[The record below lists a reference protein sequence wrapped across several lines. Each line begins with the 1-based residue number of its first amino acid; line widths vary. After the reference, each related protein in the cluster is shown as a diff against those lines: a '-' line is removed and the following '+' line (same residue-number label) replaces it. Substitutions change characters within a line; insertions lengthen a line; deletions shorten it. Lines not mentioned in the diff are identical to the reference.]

1 MRQLLTCEL
10 VCQLSA
16 AVTSLEHMTSQT
28 TIDTTGPGDKAPAAP
43 SDLSPASGLRGHPW
57 FTLITV
63 AVGVMMVALD
73 GTIVAIANPAIQKD
87 LKASFAD
94 VQWITNGYFLALA
107 VSLITAGKLGDRFG
121 HRQTFLIGVVGFAA
135 ASGAI
140 GLSSSIAAVVTFRV
154 FQGLFGAL
162 LMPAALGLLRATFP
176 AEKLNMAIGIWG
188 MVIGASTAGGP
199 ILGGVL
205 VEHVNW
211 QSVFFINV
219 PVGAI
224 ALVLGLLIL
233 LDHRAALGRGPLNE
247 HSASRSFDILGIVL
261 LSGAMF
267 CLVWALIKA
276 PTWGWGDGRTW
287 TFIAVS
293 VVGFALFSFWETK
306 VKEPL
311 IPLGLFRS
319 VPLSAGVVLMVLMA
333 IAFMGG
339 LFFVTFYLQNVHG
352 MKPIDAGLHLL
363 PLTGMM
369 IVGSPL
375 AGAMITKLGPRIPLA
390 GGMAATAIAMYG
402 MSTLQTDTGSAV
414 MSLWFALLGLGLAPV
429 MVGAT
434 EVIVGNAP
442 MELSGVAGGL
452 QQAAMQIGGS
462 LGTAVLGAVM
472 ASKVDGDLAANW
484 KDAGLPPLTPTQ
496 LDQAS
501 EAVQVGVAPV
511 AKGTP
516 EAIAAKIADV
526 AHDTFISGM
535 SLASLV
541 ACSVAVVA
549 VFVALLTKRGENAEA
564 GAGAAHI

>member
-1 MRQLLTCEL
+1 
-10 VCQLSA
+10 
-16 AVTSLEHMTSQT
+16 MTSQT
-28 TIDTTGPGDKAPAAP
+28 TIDATGPGDGAPAAP
-43 SDLSPASGLRGHPW
+43 AGSPPAAGLRGHPW
-57 FTLITV
+57 LTLLTV

-73 GTIVAIANPAIQKD
+73 GTIVAIANPAIAKD
-87 LKASFAD
+87 LHASFSD
-94 VQWITNGYFLALA
+94 VQWITNAYFLALA

-140 GLSSSIAAVVTFRV
+140 GLSDSIGLVVTFRV

-211 QSVFFINV
+211 QSVFFVNV
-219 PVGAI
+219 PVGAL
-224 ALVLGLLIL
+224 ALLMGSLIL
-233 LDHRAALGRGPLNE
+233 RDHRAENAP
-247 HSASRSFDILGIVL
+247 RSFDILGIVL

-276 PTWGWGDGRTW
+276 PAWGWGDGRTW
-287 TFIAVS
+287 LFIIVS
-293 VVGFALFSFWETK
+293 VVGFGLFSFWETR
-306 VKEPL
+306 VREPL
-311 IPLGLFRS
+311 IPLALFRS

-352 MKPIDAGLHLL
+352 MSPIDAGLHLL

-390 GGMAATAIAMYG
+390 GGMAVTAIAMYG
-402 MSTLQTDTGSAV
+402 MSTLEENSGSGL
-414 MSLWFALLGLGLAPV
+414 MSVWFALLGLGLAPV

-472 ASKVDGDLAANW
+472 ASKVDSTLADNW
-484 KDAGLPPLTPTQ
+484 AGAGLPKLPPQQ
-496 LDQAS
+496 LHQAA
-501 EAVQVGVAPV
+501 EAVQQGVAPV
-511 AKGTP
+511 AEGTP
-516 EAIAAKIADV
+516 APVAAKITEV
-526 AHDTFISGM
+526 AHHTFISGM

-541 ACSVAVVA
+541 AAGVAAVAVL
-549 VFVALLTKRGENAEA
+549 VALLTKRGVNAEA
-564 GAGAAHI
+564 GAGVGHI

>member
-1 MRQLLTCEL
+1 
-10 VCQLSA
+10 
-16 AVTSLEHMTSQT
+16 MTSQT
-28 TIDTTGPGDKAPAAP
+28 IDSTGPGDKAPEAP
-43 SDLSPASGLRGHPW
+43 SEPTPAGGLRGHPW

-87 LKASFAD
+87 LGATFAQ

-176 AEKLNMAIGIWG
+176 ADKLNMAIGIWG

-219 PVGAI
+219 PVGLL
-224 ALVLGLLIL
+224 ALTLGLLIL
-233 LDHRAALGRGPLNE
+233 RDHRAENAP
-247 HSASRSFDILGIVL
+247 RSFDILGIAL

-276 PTWGWGDGRTW
+276 PAWGWGDAKTW
-287 TFIAVS
+287 GFIVASAVL
-293 VVGFALFSFWETK
+293 FAVFSFWETR

-352 MKPIDAGLHLL
+352 MSPIDAGLHLL

-390 GGMAATAIAMYG
+390 GGMAATTIAMYG

-472 ASKVDGDLAANW
+472 ASKVDSDLPGNW
-484 KDAGLPPLTPTQ
+484 TGAGLPELTPAQ

-516 EAIAAKIADV
+516 QPLVEKITAV

-541 ACSVAVVA
+541 AAGVAAVA
-549 VFVALLTKRGENAEA
+549 ILVALLTKRGENAEA
-564 GAGAAHI
+564 GAGVGHI

>member
-1 MRQLLTCEL
+1 
-10 VCQLSA
+10 
-16 AVTSLEHMTSQT
+16 MTSQT
-28 TIDTTGPGDKAPAAP
+28 TVDTTGPGDKASSAP
-43 SDLSPASGLRGHPW
+43 SAPPQAAGLRGHPW

-87 LKASFAD
+87 LGATFAQ

-135 ASGAI
+135 SSGAI
-140 GLSSSIAAVVTFRV
+140 GLSDSIALVVTFRV

-176 AEKLNMAIGIWG
+176 ADKLNMAIGIWG

-205 VEHVNW
+205 VERVSW

-219 PVGAI
+219 PVGVL
-224 ALVLGLLIL
+224 ALVLGVWIL
-233 LDHRAALGRGPLNE
+233 LDHRAENAP
-247 HSASRSFDILGIVL
+247 RSFDLLGIAL
-261 LSGAMF
+261 LSAAMF

-276 PTWGWGDGRTW
+276 PDWGWGAGRTW
-287 TFIAVS
+287 LFVVAS
-293 VVGFALFSFWETK
+293 VVGFALFAFWETR

-352 MKPIDAGLHLL
+352 MGPIDAGLHLL

-375 AGAMITKLGPRIPLA
+375 AGAMITKLGPRVPLA

-402 MSTLQTDTGSAV
+402 MSTLDTDTGSGV

-472 ASKVDGDLAANW
+472 ASKVDSDLPGNW
-484 KDAGLPPLTPTQ
+484 KDAGLPALTPDQ
-496 LDQAS
+496 LDKAS
-501 EAVQVGVAPV
+501 EAVQVGVPPV
-511 AKGTP
+511 APGTP
-516 EAIAAKIADV
+516 AEVAAKIAGV

-541 ACSVAVVA
+541 AAGVAVVA
-549 VFVALLTKRGENAEA
+549 VLVAFLTKRGENAEA

>member
-1 MRQLLTCEL
+1 
-10 VCQLSA
+10 
-16 AVTSLEHMTSQT
+16 MTSQT
-28 TIDTTGPGDKAPAAP
+28 TIDTTGSGGGAPAVP
-43 SDLSPASGLRGHPW
+43 SDATSAKGMRGHPW
-57 FTLITV
+57 LTLITV

-73 GTIVAIANPAIQKD
+73 GTIVAIANPAIGED
-87 LKASFAD
+87 LKASWSD
-94 VQWITNGYFLALA
+94 LQWITNAYFLALA

-121 HRQTFLIGVVGFAA
+121 HRQTFLIGVAGFAA
-135 ASGAI
+135 SSAAI
-140 GLSSSIAAVVTFRV
+140 GLSQGITMVIVFRV

-219 PVGAI
+219 PVGVLAV
-224 ALVLGLLIL
+224 ALGVWIL
-233 LDHRAALGRGPLNE
+233 LDHRAENAP
-247 HSASRSFDILGIVL
+247 RSFDLLGIAL
-261 LSGAMF
+261 LSAAVF
-267 CLVWALIKA
+267 CLVWAIIKA
-276 PTWGWGDGRTW
+276 PEWGWGDTGVW
-287 TFIAVS
+287 AFIIAS
-293 VVGFALFSFWETK
+293 LASFGFFAYWETK

-333 IAFMGG
+333 ISFMGG
-339 LFFVTFYLQNVHG
+339 LFFVTFYLQGVRG
-352 MKPIDAGLHLL
+352 LGPVDAGLRLL

-375 AGAMITKLGPRIPLA
+375 AGAMITKVGPRIPLA
-390 GGMAATAIAMYG
+390 GGMALTALAMYG
-402 MSTLQTDTGSAV
+402 MSTLDTTTGSGV

-442 MELSGVAGGL
+442 LELSGVAGGL
-452 QQAAMQIGGS
+452 QQSAMQVGGS

-472 ASKVDGDLAANW
+472 ASKVDNDLPGNW
-484 KDAGLPPLTPTQ
+484 TDAGLPPLAPEQMEGAAT
-496 LDQAS
+496 
-501 EAVQVGVAPV
+501 AVQKGGAPV
-511 AKGTP
+511 PPGTP
-516 EAIAAKIADV
+516 EAIATKITDV

-535 SLASLV
+535 SAASLV
-541 ACSVAVVA
+541 AAGVAVVA
-549 VFVALLTKRGENAEA
+549 VLVAFLTKRGENAGA

>member
-1 MRQLLTCEL
+1 
-10 VCQLSA
+10 
-16 AVTSLEHMTSQT
+16 MTSQT
-28 TIDTTGPGDKAPAAP
+28 TVEKADKAPEPVSAP
-43 SDLSPASGLRGHPW
+43 APAKGLRGHPW
-57 FTLITV
+57 LTLFSV
-63 AVGVMMVALD
+63 AIGVMMVALD

-87 LKASFAD
+87 LGASFAD

-107 VSLITAGKLGDRFG
+107 VTLITAGKLGDRFG

-140 GLSSSIAAVVTFRV
+140 GLSDSIALVVTFRV

-199 ILGGVL
+199 ILGGLL
-205 VEHVNW
+205 VQHVSW

-219 PVGAI
+219 PVGVI
-224 ALVLGLLIL
+224 ALVFGLVIL
-233 LDHRAALGRGPLNE
+233 KDHRAENAP
-247 HSASRSFDILGIVL
+247 RSFDVLGIAL

-276 PTWGWGDGRTW
+276 PAWGWGDGLTW
-287 TFIAVS
+287 TFLAAS
-293 VVGFALFSFWETK
+293 VLCFALFAVWETR

-311 IPLGLFRS
+311 IPLALFRS

-352 MKPIDAGLHLL
+352 MSPVDSGLHLL

-375 AGAMITKLGPRIPLA
+375 AGAMITKAGPRIPLA
-390 GGMAATAIAMYG
+390 GGMLLTAVAMYG
-402 MSTLQTDTGSAV
+402 MSTLESGTGSGV

-472 ASKVDGDLAANW
+472 ASKVDNDLAGNW
-484 KDAGLPPLTPTQ
+484 AAAQLPKLTPAQ

-501 EAVQVGVAPV
+501 EAVQVGVGPV
-511 AKGTP
+511 PKGTP
-516 EAIAAKIADV
+516 AALAEKITGV

-535 SLASLV
+535 SLACLV
-541 ACSVAVVA
+541 AAGVAVVA
-549 VFVALLTKRGENAEA
+549 VLVALLTKRGANAEA

>member
-1 MRQLLTCEL
+1 
-10 VCQLSA
+10 
-16 AVTSLEHMTSQT
+16 MTSQT
-28 TIDTTGPGDKAPAAP
+28 TIETAGPGDGAPAAP
-43 SDLSPASGLRGHPW
+43 SGGSPASGLRGHPW

-73 GTIVAIANPAIQKD
+73 GTIVAIANPAIKD
-87 LKASFAD
+87 DLNASFAD

-107 VSLITAGKLGDRFG
+107 VALITAGKLGDRFG

-140 GLSSSIAAVVTFRV
+140 GLSDSIPLVVTFRV
-154 FQGLFGAL
+154 LQGVFGAL

-176 AEKLNMAIGIWG
+176 AEKLNTAIGIWG

-219 PVGAI
+219 PVGLLAV
-224 ALVLGLLIL
+224 LLGLVIL
-233 LDHRAALGRGPLNE
+233 LDHRAENAP
-247 HSASRSFDILGIVL
+247 RSFDVLGIAL
-261 LSGAMF
+261 LSVAMF

-276 PTWGWGDGRTW
+276 PAWGWGDGRTW
-287 TFIAVS
+287 AFIAAS
-293 VVGFALFSFWETK
+293 VLCFALFALWETK

-352 MKPIDAGLHLL
+352 MSPIDAGLHLL

-375 AGAMITKLGPRIPLA
+375 AAFLIGKLGPRVPLA
-390 GGMAATAIAMYG
+390 GGMAATALAMYG
-402 MSTLQTDTGSAV
+402 MSTLQTDTGSGV

-472 ASKVDGDLAANW
+472 VSKVDSDLAGNW
-484 KDAGLPPLTPTQ
+484 KDAGLPPLTPAQ
-496 LDQAS
+496 LAQAS

-511 AKGTP
+511 SEGMP
-516 EAIAAKIADV
+516 EAMVAKVTDV

-535 SLASLV
+535 GLASLV
-541 ACSVAVVA
+541 AAGVAVVA
-549 VFVALLTKRGENAEA
+549 VFVALLTKRGVNADA
-564 GAGAAHI
+564 GMGPGHI

>member
-1 MRQLLTCEL
+1 
-10 VCQLSA
+10 
-16 AVTSLEHMTSQT
+16 MTSQT
-28 TIDTTGPGDKAPAAP
+28 TLDKTGPGDGASPSP
-43 SDLSPASGLRGHPW
+43 SDQAPASGLRGHPW
-57 FTLITV
+57 LTLLTV

-73 GTIVAIANPAIQKD
+73 GTIVAIANPAIQAD

-107 VSLITAGKLGDRFG
+107 VALITAGKLGDRFG

-140 GLSSSIAAVVTFRV
+140 GLSNSIAAVVTFRV
-154 FQGLFGAL
+154 LQGLFGAL

-219 PVGAI
+219 PVGVL
-224 ALVLGLLIL
+224 ALVLGVLIL
-233 LDHRAALGRGPLNE
+233 LDHRAENAP
-247 HSASRSFDILGIVL
+247 RSFDLLGIAL
-261 LSGAMF
+261 LSAAMF

-276 PTWGWGDGRTW
+276 PTWGWGDGLTW
-287 TFIAVS
+287 TFIVAS
-293 VVGFALFSFWETK
+293 AVGFGLFALWETK
-306 VKEPL
+306 VEEPL

-319 VPLSAGVVLMVLMA
+319 VALSAGVVLMVLMA

-352 MKPIDAGLHLL
+352 MSPIDAGLHLL

-402 MSTLQTDTGSAV
+402 MSTLETDTGSAL

-472 ASKVDGDLAANW
+472 ASKVDGDLAGNW
-484 KDAGLPPLTPTQ
+484 KDAGLPALTPAQ

-516 EAIAAKIADV
+516 PEIVAKITDV

-541 ACSVAVVA
+541 AAGVAA
-549 VFVALLTKRGENAEA
+549 FAILVALFTKRGENAEA
-564 GAGAAHI
+564 GAGVGHI

>member
-1 MRQLLTCEL
+1 
-10 VCQLSA
+10 
-16 AVTSLEHMTSQT
+16 MTSQT
-28 TIDTTGPGDKAPAAP
+28 TISATGPGDKAAAAP
-43 SDLSPASGLRGHPW
+43 SDPTPSTGLRGHPW

-87 LKASFAD
+87 LGASFAD

-121 HRQTFLIGVVGFAA
+121 HRQTFLIGVTGFAA

-140 GLSSSIAAVVTFRV
+140 GLSHSIAFVVTFRV
-154 FQGLFGAL
+154 LQGLFGAL

-176 AEKLNMAIGIWG
+176 AEKLNMAIGLWG

-219 PVGAI
+219 PVGAL
-224 ALVLGLLIL
+224 ALILGLLIL
-233 LDHRAALGRGPLNE
+233 RDHRAENAP
-247 HSASRSFDILGIVL
+247 RSFDLLGIAL

-276 PTWGWGDGRTW
+276 PTWGWGSGTTW
-287 TFIAVS
+287 TFLAVS
-293 VVGFALFSFWETK
+293 VLGFALFAFWEQR

-352 MKPIDAGLHLL
+352 MSPIDAGLHLL

-375 AGAMITKLGPRIPLA
+375 AGAAITRLGPRVPLA

-402 MSTLQTDTGSAV
+402 MSTLESDTSSPV
-414 MSLWFALLGLGLAPV
+414 MSIWFALLGFGLAPV

-472 ASKVDGDLAANW
+472 ASRVDSDLPGNW
-484 KDAGLPPLTPTQ
+484 TGAGLPKLTRPQ
-496 LDQAS
+496 LDAAS

-516 EAIAAKIADV
+516 EAIAAKITTV

-535 SLASLV
+535 SLACLV
-541 ACSVAVVA
+541 AAGVAVVA

>member
-1 MRQLLTCEL
+1 
-10 VCQLSA
+10 
-16 AVTSLEHMTSQT
+16 MTSQT
-28 TIDTTGPGDKAPAAP
+28 TIDKTGPGDKAPSA
-43 SDLSPASGLRGHPW
+43 SSGGSPASGLRGHPW

-73 GTIVAIANPAIQKD
+73 GTIVAIANPAIQSD

-140 GLSSSIAAVVTFRV
+140 GMSDSIALVVSFRV
-154 FQGLFGAL
+154 LQGLFGAL

-219 PVGAI
+219 PVGILAV
-224 ALVLGLLIL
+224 ALGVFIL
-233 LDHRAALGRGPLNE
+233 LDHRAENAP
-247 HSASRSFDILGIVL
+247 RSFDILGIAL
-261 LSGAMF
+261 LSAAMF

-276 PTWGWGDGRTW
+276 PEWGWGSGTTW
-287 TFIAVS
+287 TFLLAS
-293 VVGFALFSFWETK
+293 VVGFALFAFWETK

-311 IPLGLFRS
+311 IPLALFRS

-352 MKPIDAGLHLL
+352 MGPIDAGLHLL

-375 AGAMITKLGPRIPLA
+375 AGAMITKLGPRVPLA
-390 GGMAATAIAMYG
+390 GGMAAVAIAMFG
-402 MSTLQTDTGSAV
+402 MSTLDAGTGSGL

-472 ASKVDGDLAANW
+472 ASKVDSDLAGNW
-484 KDAGLPPLTPTQ
+484 KDAGLPPLSPAQ

-501 EAVQVGVAPV
+501 EAVQVGVPPV
-511 AKGTP
+511 AQGTP
-516 EAIAAKIADV
+516 EAVVAKITDV
-526 AHDTFISGM
+526 AHDTFVSGM

-541 ACSVAVVA
+541 AAGVAVLAVLVA
-549 VFVALLTKRGENAEA
+549 MLTKRGENAEA
-564 GAGAAHI
+564 GAGVGHI

>member
-1 MRQLLTCEL
+1 M
-10 VCQLSA
+10 
-16 AVTSLEHMTSQT
+16 
-28 TIDTTGPGDKAPAAP
+28 
-43 SDLSPASGLRGHPW
+43 RGHPW
-57 FTLITV
+57 LTLITV

-73 GTIVAIANPAIQKD
+73 GTIVAIANPAIGDD
-87 LKASFAD
+87 LKASWSD
-94 VQWITNGYFLALA
+94 LQWITNAYFLALA

-121 HRQTFLIGVVGFAA
+121 HRQTFLIGVAGFAA
-135 ASGAI
+135 SSAAI
-140 GLSSSIAAVVTFRV
+140 GLSQGITMVIVFRV

-219 PVGAI
+219 PVGVLAV
-224 ALVLGLLIL
+224 ALGVWIL
-233 LDHRAALGRGPLNE
+233 LDHRAENAP
-247 HSASRSFDILGIVL
+247 RSFDLLGIAL
-261 LSGAMF
+261 LSAAVF
-267 CLVWALIKA
+267 CLVWAIIKA
-276 PTWGWGDGRTW
+276 PEWGWGDTGVW
-287 TFIAVS
+287 AFIIAS
-293 VVGFALFSFWETK
+293 LASFGFFAYWETK

-333 IAFMGG
+333 ISFMGG
-339 LFFVTFYLQNVHG
+339 LFFVTFYLQGVRG
-352 MKPIDAGLHLL
+352 LGPVDAGLHLL

-375 AGAMITKLGPRIPLA
+375 AGAMITKVGPRVPLA
-390 GGMAATAIAMYG
+390 GGMALTALAMYG
-402 MSTLQTDTGSAV
+402 MSTLDTNTGSGV

-442 MELSGVAGGL
+442 LELSGVAGGL
-452 QQAAMQIGGS
+452 QQSAMQVGGS

-472 ASKVDGDLAANW
+472 ASKVDSDLPGNW
-484 KDAGLPPLTPTQ
+484 TDAGLPPLAPEQ
-496 LDQAS
+496 LEGAAT
-501 EAVQVGVAPV
+501 AVQKGGAPV
-511 AKGTP
+511 PPGTP
-516 EAIAAKIADV
+516 EAIATKITDV

-535 SLASLV
+535 SAASLV
-541 ACSVAVVA
+541 AAGVAAVAVLVA
-549 VFVALLTKRGENAEA
+549 FLTKRGENTGA

>member
-1 MRQLLTCEL
+1 
-10 VCQLSA
+10 
-16 AVTSLEHMTSQT
+16 MTSQT
-28 TIDTTGPGDKAPAAP
+28 TIKTTGPGDRAPVAP
-43 SDLSPASGLRGHPW
+43 SDETPAKGLRGHPW

-73 GTIVAIANPAIQKD
+73 GTIVAIANPAIGDD
-87 LKASFAD
+87 LKASLSEL
-94 VQWITNGYFLALA
+94 QWITNAYFLALA

-140 GLSSSIAAVVTFRV
+140 GLSGSIAAVVVFRV
-154 FQGLFGAL
+154 LQGLFGAL

-219 PVGAI
+219 PVGI
-224 ALVLGLLIL
+224 LALVLGLLIL
-233 LDHRAALGRGPLNE
+233 LDHRAENAP
-247 HSASRSFDILGIVL
+247 RSFDILGIAL
-261 LSGAMF
+261 LSAAMF

-276 PTWGWGDGRTW
+276 PEWGWGDGKTW
-287 TFIAVS
+287 LFIAGS
-293 VVGFALFSFWETK
+293 VVGFALFAFWETK
-306 VKEPL
+306 VREPL
-311 IPLGLFRS
+311 IPLALFRS
-319 VPLSAGVVLMVLMA
+319 IPLSAGVVLMVLMA

-339 LFFVTFYLQNVHG
+339 LFFVTFYLQNVHD
-352 MKPIDAGLHLL
+352 MSPIEAGLHLL

-375 AGAMITKLGPRIPLA
+375 AGAMITKLGPRVPLA
-390 GGMAATAIAMYG
+390 GGMALTAIAMYG
-402 MSTLQTDTGSAV
+402 MSTLDTDTGSAV

-472 ASKVDGDLAANW
+472 ASKVDSDLAGNW
-484 KDAGLPPLTPTQ
+484 TSAGLPPLTAAQ
-496 LDQAS
+496 EAQAS
-501 EAVQVGVAPV
+501 EAVQVGVAPL
-511 AKGTP
+511 APGTP
-516 EAIAAKIADV
+516 EAVAAKITDV
-526 AHDTFISGM
+526 ARDTFISGM

-541 ACSVAVVA
+541 AAGVAVVA
-549 VFVALLTKRGENAEA
+549 VFVAFLTKRGENAEA

>member
-1 MRQLLTCEL
+1 
-10 VCQLSA
+10 
-16 AVTSLEHMTSQT
+16 MTSQT
-28 TIDTTGPGDKAPAAP
+28 TVDKTGPGDGTPVVP
-43 SDLSPASGLRGHPW
+43 SDPSTGRGRGLRGHPW
-57 FTLITV
+57 FTLLTV

-73 GTIVAIANPAIQKD
+73 GTIVAIANPVIADD
-87 LKASFAD
+87 LKASFAE
-94 VQWITNGYFLALA
+94 VQWITNAYFLALA
-107 VSLITAGKLGDRFG
+107 VTLITAGKLGDRFG

-140 GLSSSIAAVVTFRV
+140 GLSDSVAFVVTFRV

-199 ILGGVL
+199 ILGGFL
-205 VEHVNW
+205 VENVSW
-211 QSVFFINV
+211 QSVFWINV
-219 PVGAI
+219 PVGAL
-224 ALVLGLLIL
+224 ALALGAWIL
-233 LDHRAALGRGPLNE
+233 LDHRAENAP
-247 HSASRSFDILGIVL
+247 RSFDILGMAL

-276 PTWGWGDGRTW
+276 PEWGWGSGLTW
-287 TFIAVS
+287 TFVAVS
-293 VVGFALFSFWETK
+293 VVGFGLFAFWETK
-306 VKEPL
+306 VREPL

-352 MKPIDAGLHLL
+352 MSPIDAGLHLL

-375 AGAMITKLGPRIPLA
+375 AGALITKAGPRIPLA
-390 GGMAATAIAMYG
+390 GGMALTAIAMYG
-402 MSTLQTDTGSAV
+402 MSTLETDTGSAV

-442 MELSGVAGGL
+442 LELSGVAGGL

-472 ASKVDGDLAANW
+472 ASKVDGDLPGNW
-484 KDAGLPPLTPTQ
+484 ADAGLPPLTEAQ
-496 LDQAS
+496 LGKAS
-501 EAVQVGVAPV
+501 EAVQVGVPPV
-511 AKGTP
+511 AEGTP
-516 EAIAAKIADV
+516 PEIAAKIATV
-526 AHDTFISGM
+526 AHATFMSGM
-535 SLASLV
+535 GLASLV
-541 ACSVAVVA
+541 AAGVAAVAVLVA
-549 VFVALLTKRGENAEA
+549 FLTKRGENAEA

>member
-1 MRQLLTCEL
+1 
-10 VCQLSA
+10 
-16 AVTSLEHMTSQT
+16 MTSQT
-28 TIDTTGPGDKAPAAP
+28 TVDTTGPGDKAAAAP
-43 SDLSPASGLRGHPW
+43 SEPTPATGLRGHPW
-57 FTLITV
+57 LTLITV

-73 GTIVAIANPAIQKD
+73 GTIVAIANPAIAKD
-87 LKASFAD
+87 LHASFSD
-94 VQWITNGYFLALA
+94 VQWITNAYFLALA

-121 HRQTFLIGVVGFAA
+121 HRQTFLIGVTGFAA

-140 GLSSSIAAVVTFRV
+140 GLSHSIAAVVTFRV

-219 PVGAI
+219 PVGLV

-233 LDHRAALGRGPLNE
+233 LDHRAQNAP
-247 HSASRSFDILGIVL
+247 RSFDLPGIAL

-276 PTWGWGDGRTW
+276 PSWGWGDGETW
-287 TFIAVS
+287 LFIGASALLFVLFAV
-293 VVGFALFSFWETK
+293 WETK
-306 VKEPL
+306 VAEPL
-311 IPLGLFRS
+311 IPLGMFRS

-352 MKPIDAGLHLL
+352 MSPIDAGLHLL

-375 AGAMITKLGPRIPLA
+375 AGAAITKLGPRIPLA

-402 MSTLQTDTGSAV
+402 MSTLKADTGSGA
-414 MSLWFALLGLGLAPV
+414 MSVWFALLGLGLAPV

-472 ASKVDGDLAANW
+472 ASKVDSDLQANW
-484 KDAGLPPLTPTQ
+484 TGAGLPKLTPQQ

-516 EAIAAKIADV
+516 EPFVAKITAV

-541 ACSVAVVA
+541 AAGVAAVAVL
-549 VFVALLTKRGENAEA
+549 VALLTKRGENAEA
-564 GAGAAHI
+564 GAGVGHI

>member
-1 MRQLLTCEL
+1 
-10 VCQLSA
+10 
-16 AVTSLEHMTSQT
+16 MTSQT
-28 TIDTTGPGDKAPAAP
+28 TLDKAGQGDGP
-43 SDLSPASGLRGHPW
+43 SAGPSEATPGKGLRGHPW
-57 FTLITV
+57 FTLFTV

-73 GTIVAIANPAIQKD
+73 GTIVAIANPAIASD
-87 LKASFAD
+87 LGATLAD
-94 VQWITNGYFLALA
+94 VQWITNAYFLALA

-140 GLSSSIAAVVTFRV
+140 GLSDSITLVIVFRV
-154 FQGLFGAL
+154 LQGLFGAL

-205 VEHVNW
+205 VEHVSW

-219 PVGAI
+219 PVGVLAV
-224 ALVLGLLIL
+224 ALGVWIL
-233 LDHRAALGRGPLNE
+233 LDHRAENAP
-247 HSASRSFDILGIVL
+247 RSFDIPGIAL

-276 PTWGWGDGRTW
+276 PEWGWGDGRTW
-287 TFIAVS
+287 AFIAAS
-293 VVGFALFSFWETK
+293 VVGFAVFAFWETK
-306 VKEPL
+306 VREPL
-311 IPLGLFRS
+311 IPLALFRS

-352 MKPIDAGLHLL
+352 LSPVDAGLHLL

-375 AGAMITKLGPRIPLA
+375 AGVMISKVGPRIPLA
-390 GGMAATAIAMYG
+390 GGMACTALAMYG
-402 MSTLQTDTGSAV
+402 ISTLEKSTGSLT
-414 MSLWFALLGLGLAPV
+414 MSIWFALLGLGLAPV

-442 MELSGVAGGL
+442 LELSGVAGGL
-452 QQAAMQIGGS
+452 QQSAMQVGGS

-472 ASKVDGDLAANW
+472 ASKVDGDLPGNW
-484 KDAGLPPLTPTQ
+484 EKAGLPPLTPEQ
-496 LDQAS
+496 AGQAS
-501 EAVQVGVAPV
+501 EAVQVGVPPV
-511 AKGTP
+511 PKGTP
-516 EAIAAKIADV
+516 EAIAAKITDV

-541 ACSVAVVA
+541 AAGVAAVAVL
-549 VFVALLTKRGENAEA
+549 VALLTKRGENAEA
-564 GAGAAHI
+564 GAGVGHI

>member
-1 MRQLLTCEL
+1 
-10 VCQLSA
+10 
-16 AVTSLEHMTSQT
+16 MTSQT
-28 TIDTTGPGDKAPAAP
+28 TIKTTGPGDRAPVAP
-43 SDLSPASGLRGHPW
+43 SDETPAKGLRGHPW

-87 LKASFAD
+87 LSASFAE

-140 GLSSSIAAVVTFRV
+140 GLSSSIAAVVVFRV
-154 FQGLFGAL
+154 LQGLFGAL

-219 PVGAI
+219 PVGILAV
-224 ALVLGLLIL
+224 VLGVLIL
-233 LDHRAALGRGPLNE
+233 LDHRAENAP
-247 HSASRSFDILGIVL
+247 RSFDILGIVL

-276 PTWGWGDGRTW
+276 PEWGWGDGKTLL
-287 TFIAVS
+287 FIAGS
-293 VVGFALFSFWETK
+293 VVGFALFALWETK
-306 VKEPL
+306 VREPL
-311 IPLGLFRS
+311 IPLALFRS
-319 VPLSAGVVLMVLMA
+319 IPLSAGVVLMVLMA

-339 LFFVTFYLQNVHG
+339 LFFVTFYLQNVHE
-352 MKPIDAGLHLL
+352 MSPIDAGLHLL

-375 AGAMITKLGPRIPLA
+375 AGAMITKLGPRVPLA
-390 GGMAATAIAMYG
+390 GGMALTAIAMYG
-402 MSTLQTDTGSAV
+402 MSTLETDTGSAV

-472 ASKVDGDLAANW
+472 ASKVDSDLAGNW
-484 KDAGLPPLTPTQ
+484 TSAGLPPLTAAQ
-496 LDQAS
+496 EAQAS
-501 EAVQVGVAPV
+501 EAVQVGVAPL
-511 AKGTP
+511 APGTP
-516 EAIAAKIADV
+516 DAIAAKITDV
-526 AHDTFISGM
+526 ARDTFISGM

-541 ACSVAVVA
+541 AAGVAVVA
-549 VFVALLTKRGENAEA
+549 VFVAFLTKRGENAEA

>member
-1 MRQLLTCEL
+1 
-10 VCQLSA
+10 
-16 AVTSLEHMTSQT
+16 MTSQT
-28 TIDTTGPGDKAPAAP
+28 TVEKAPKDPQDSIPAP
-43 SDLSPASGLRGHPW
+43 AKGLRGHPW
-57 FTLITV
+57 LTLFAV
-63 AVGVMMVALD
+63 AIGVMMVALD

-87 LKASFAD
+87 LGATFAD

-107 VSLITAGKLGDRFG
+107 VTLITAGKLGDRFG

-140 GLSSSIAAVVTFRV
+140 GLSGSIALVVTFRV
-154 FQGLFGAL
+154 LQGLFGAL

-199 ILGGVL
+199 ILGGLL
-205 VEHVNW
+205 VQHVSW
-211 QSVFFINV
+211 QSVFFINI
-219 PVGAI
+219 PVGVI
-224 ALVLGLLIL
+224 ALALGIVIL
-233 LDHRAALGRGPLNE
+233 KDHRAKNAP
-247 HSASRSFDILGIVL
+247 RSFDILGILL
-261 LSGAMF
+261 LSTAMF

-276 PTWGWGDGRTW
+276 PAWGWGDGKTW
-287 TFIAVS
+287 GFVAAS
-293 VVGFALFSFWETK
+293 VICFALFAFWETR
-306 VKEPL
+306 VAEPL
-311 IPLGLFRS
+311 IPLKLFRS

-352 MKPIDAGLHLL
+352 MSPVDSGLHLL

-375 AGAMITKLGPRIPLA
+375 AGALITKSGPRIPLA
-390 GGMAATAIAMYG
+390 GGMVLTAVAMFG
-402 MSTLQTDTGSAV
+402 MSTLSTDTGSLP
-414 MSLWFALLGLGLAPV
+414 MSVWFAMLGLGLAPV

-472 ASKVDGDLAANW
+472 ASKVDGDLPGNW
-484 KDAGLPPLTPTQ
+484 ADAQLPPLTPAQ

-501 EAVQVGVAPV
+501 EAVQVGVPPV
-511 AKGTP
+511 APGTP
-516 EAIAAKIADV
+516 PEIAGKIVSV

-535 SLASLV
+535 GLACLV
-541 ACSVAVVA
+541 AAGVAAVA
-549 VFVALLTKRGENAEA
+549 VFVALLAKGGSNAEA

>member
-1 MRQLLTCEL
+1 
-10 VCQLSA
+10 
-16 AVTSLEHMTSQT
+16 MTSQT
-28 TIDTTGPGDKAPAAP
+28 TIDKTGPGDGSPLTPSGPAG
-43 SDLSPASGLRGHPW
+43 ASGLRGHPW
-57 FTLITV
+57 FTLLTV

-73 GTIVAIANPAIQKD
+73 GTIVAIANPAIGAD
-87 LKASFAD
+87 LEANRED
-94 VQWITNGYFLALA
+94 LQWITNGYFLALA
-107 VSLITAGKLGDRFG
+107 VTLITAGKLGDRFG

-140 GLSSSIAAVVTFRV
+140 GLSSSIGAVIAFRV
-154 FQGLFGAL
+154 LQGLFGAL
-162 LMPAALGLLRATFP
+162 LMPAALGLLRAAFP

-199 ILGGVL
+199 VLGGVL
-205 VEHVNW
+205 VENVSW

-219 PVGAI
+219 PVGVL
-224 ALVLGLLIL
+224 ALVLGVLIL
-233 LDHRAALGRGPLNE
+233 LDHRAENAP
-247 HSASRSFDILGIVL
+247 RSFDLLGIAL
-261 LSGAMF
+261 LSAAMF
-267 CLVWALIKA
+267 CLVWAVIKA
-276 PTWGWGDGRTW
+276 PEWGWGDGQTW
-287 TFIAVS
+287 SFIGAS
-293 VVGFALFSFWETK
+293 LLGFALFAFWELR
-306 VKEPL
+306 VREPL
-311 IPLGLFRS
+311 VPLTLFRS
-319 VPLSAGVVLMVLMA
+319 VALSAGVVLMVLMA

-352 MKPIDAGLHLL
+352 LGPIDAGLHLL

-375 AGAMITKLGPRIPLA
+375 AGALITKLGPRVPLA
-390 GGMAATAIAMYG
+390 GGMALTAIAMYG
-402 MSTLQTDTGSAV
+402 MSTLEADTGSGV
-414 MSLWFALLGLGLAPV
+414 MSVWFALLGLGLAPV

-472 ASKVDGDLAANW
+472 ASKVDSDLPGNW
-484 KDAGLPPLTPTQ
+484 ADAGLPPLTPAQ
-496 LDQAS
+496 LDGAS
-501 EAVQVGVAPV
+501 QAVQLGVAPV
-511 AKGTP
+511 TPGTP
-516 EAIAAKIADV
+516 EQLVAKITDV

-541 ACSVAVVA
+541 AAGVAAVAVL
-549 VFVALLTKRGENAEA
+549 VALLTKRGANAEA

>member
-1 MRQLLTCEL
+1 
-10 VCQLSA
+10 
-16 AVTSLEHMTSQT
+16 MTSQT
-28 TIDTTGPGDKAPAAP
+28 TVDKTGPGDKAPGVP
-43 SDLSPASGLRGHPW
+43 SDPTTNQGRGLRGHPW
-57 FTLITV
+57 FTLLTV

-73 GTIVAIANPAIQKD
+73 GTIVAIANPAIAKD
-87 LKASFAD
+87 LGATWAD
-94 VQWITNGYFLALA
+94 VQWITNAYFLALA
-107 VSLITAGKLGDRFG
+107 VTLITAGKLGDRFG

-140 GLSSSIAAVVTFRV
+140 GLSNSVAFVVTFRV

-199 ILGGVL
+199 ILGGFL
-205 VEHVNW
+205 VENVSW
-211 QSVFFINV
+211 QSVFWINV
-219 PVGAI
+219 PVGVLAV
-224 ALVLGLLIL
+224 ALGAWIL
-233 LDHRAALGRGPLNE
+233 LDHRAEN
-247 HSASRSFDILGIVL
+247 ASRSFDVLGIAL

-276 PTWGWGDGRTW
+276 PEWGWGDAQTW
-287 TFIAVS
+287 TFLVVS
-293 VVGFALFSFWETK
+293 VVGFALFAVWETK

-311 IPLGLFRS
+311 IPLALFRS

-352 MKPIDAGLHLL
+352 MSPIDAGLHLL

-375 AGAMITKLGPRIPLA
+375 AGALITKAGPRIPLA
-390 GGMAATAIAMYG
+390 GGMALTAIAMYG

-442 MELSGVAGGL
+442 LELSGVAGGL

-472 ASKVDGDLAANW
+472 TSKVDSDFAGNW
-484 KDAGLPPLTPTQ
+484 KDAGLPPLDAEQ
-496 LDQAS
+496 LAQAKQ
-501 EAVQVGVAPV
+501 AVQQGAAPV
-511 AKGTP
+511 APGTP
-516 EAIAAKIADV
+516 AEIAAKITTV

-541 ACSVAVVA
+541 AAGVAAVAVLVA
-549 VFVALLTKRGENAEA
+549 FLTKRGANAEA

>member
-1 MRQLLTCEL
+1 
-10 VCQLSA
+10 
-16 AVTSLEHMTSQT
+16 MTSQT
-28 TIDTTGPGDKAPAAP
+28 TIDTTGAGDGASRSP
-43 SDLSPASGLRGHPW
+43 SDQPPASGLRGHPW
-57 FTLITV
+57 LTLLTV

-73 GTIVAIANPAIQKD
+73 GTIVAIANPAIQAD

-107 VSLITAGKLGDRFG
+107 VALITAGKLGDRFG

-154 FQGLFGAL
+154 LQGLFGAL

-219 PVGAI
+219 PVGVL
-224 ALVLGLLIL
+224 ALVLGVLIL
-233 LDHRAALGRGPLNE
+233 LDHRAENAP
-247 HSASRSFDILGIVL
+247 RSFDILGIAL
-261 LSGAMF
+261 LSTAMF

-276 PTWGWGDGRTW
+276 PTWGWGDGLTW
-287 TFIAVS
+287 SFIVASAVLFTL
-293 VVGFALFSFWETK
+293 FAFWETK

-319 VPLSAGVVLMVLMA
+319 VALSAGVVLMVLMA

-352 MKPIDAGLHLL
+352 MSPIDAGLHLL

-390 GGMAATAIAMYG
+390 GGMASVAIAMFG
-402 MSTLQTDTGSAV
+402 MSTLETDTGSAV

-472 ASKVDGDLAANW
+472 ASKVDGDLAGNW
-484 KDAGLPPLTPTQ
+484 KDAGLPALTPAQ

-516 EAIAAKIADV
+516 PEIVAKITDV

-541 ACSVAVVA
+541 AAGVAA
-549 VFVALLTKRGENAEA
+549 FAILVALFTKRGANAEA
-564 GAGAAHI
+564 GAGVGHI

>member
-1 MRQLLTCEL
+1 
-10 VCQLSA
+10 
-16 AVTSLEHMTSQT
+16 MTSQT
-28 TIDTTGPGDKAPAAP
+28 TIDTTGSGGKTPASPSDAAP
-43 SDLSPASGLRGHPW
+43 GKGLRGHPW
-57 FTLITV
+57 LTLITV

-87 LKASFAD
+87 LGATFAE

-140 GLSSSIAAVVTFRV
+140 GLSDSIAFVVVFRV
-154 FQGLFGAL
+154 LQGLFGAL

-219 PVGAI
+219 PVGVLAV
-224 ALVLGLLIL
+224 VLGVLIL
-233 LDHRAALGRGPLNE
+233 LDHRAENAP
-247 HSASRSFDILGIVL
+247 RSFDLLGIAL
-261 LSGAMF
+261 LSTAVF

-276 PTWGWGDGRTW
+276 PPSEWGWGDVKTLSFLG
-287 TFIAVS
+287 AS
-293 VVGFALFSFWETK
+293 VLCFALFAFWETK
-306 VKEPL
+306 VREPL
-311 IPLGLFRS
+311 IPLALFRS
-319 VPLSAGVVLMVLMA
+319 VALSAGVVLMVLMA

-352 MKPIDAGLHLL
+352 MSPIDAGLHLL

-375 AGAMITKLGPRIPLA
+375 AGAMITKLGPRVPLA
-390 GGMAATAIAMYG
+390 GGMALTAIAMYG
-402 MSTLQTDTGSAV
+402 MSTLQTDTGSGI

-472 ASKVDGDLAANW
+472 ASKVNSDLAGNW
-484 KDAGLPPLTPTQ
+484 AKAGLPPLTPEQ
-496 LDQAS
+496 QHQAS
-501 EAVQVGVAPV
+501 EAVQVGVPPV
-511 AKGTP
+511 APGTP
-516 EAIAAKIADV
+516 DAIAAKITGV

-535 SLASLV
+535 SAASLV
-541 ACSVAVVA
+541 AAGVAVVA
-549 VFVALLTKRGENAEA
+549 VLVAFLTKRGENAEA

>member
-1 MRQLLTCEL
+1 
-10 VCQLSA
+10 
-16 AVTSLEHMTSQT
+16 MTSQT
-28 TIDTTGPGDKAPAAP
+28 TIDTTGSGDKTPVGPSDQAPAR
-43 SDLSPASGLRGHPW
+43 GLRGHPW
-57 FTLITV
+57 FTLFTV

-87 LKASFAD
+87 LNASFAD

-107 VSLITAGKLGDRFG
+107 VTLITAGKLGDRFG

-140 GLSSSIAAVVTFRV
+140 GLSDSIALVVVFRV

-199 ILGGVL
+199 ILGGLL
-205 VEHVNW
+205 VQHVSW

-219 PVGAI
+219 PVGVI
-224 ALVLGLLIL
+224 ALVMGLLIL
-233 LDHRAALGRGPLNE
+233 TDHRAQNAP
-247 HSASRSFDILGIVL
+247 RSFDVLGIAL

-276 PTWGWGDGRTW
+276 PAWGWGSGLTW
-287 TFIAVS
+287 TFLAAS
-293 VVGFALFSFWETK
+293 VLGFALFALWEK
-306 VKEPL
+306 RVEEPL
-311 IPLGLFRS
+311 IPLALFRS

-333 IAFMGG
+333 IAFLGG

-352 MKPIDAGLHLL
+352 MSPVDAGLHLL

-375 AGAMITKLGPRIPLA
+375 AGALITKRGPRIPLV
-390 GGMAATAIAMYG
+390 GGMALTAIAMYG
-402 MSTLQTDTGSAV
+402 MSTLDTDTGSAV
-414 MSLWFALLGLGLAPV
+414 MSLWFAGLGLGLAPV

-442 MELSGVAGGL
+442 MALSGVAGGL

-472 ASKVDGDLAANW
+472 ASKVDGDLPGNW
-484 KDAGLPPLTPTQ
+484 ADAKLPPLTPAQ

-501 EAVQVGVAPV
+501 EAVQVGAAPV

-516 EAIAAKIADV
+516 AGLAEKITAV

-535 SLASLV
+535 SLACLV
-541 ACSVAVVA
+541 AAGVALVA
-549 VFVALLTKRGENAEA
+549 VFVASLTKRGENAEA
-564 GAGAAHI
+564 AGAGAGHI

>member
-1 MRQLLTCEL
+1 
-10 VCQLSA
+10 
-16 AVTSLEHMTSQT
+16 MTSQT
-28 TIDTTGPGDKAPAAP
+28 TMNPAGSGDKAPAALP
-43 SDLSPASGLRGHPW
+43 EQPPASGLRGHPW

-87 LKASFAD
+87 LGATFAQ

-140 GLSSSIAAVVTFRV
+140 GLSDSIGLVVTFRV

-205 VEHVNW
+205 VQHVSW

-219 PVGAI
+219 PVGLL
-224 ALVLGLLIL
+224 ALVLGVLIL
-233 LDHRAALGRGPLNE
+233 LDHRAENAP
-247 HSASRSFDILGIVL
+247 RSFDLLGIAL

-276 PTWGWGDGRTW
+276 PTWGWGDGKTW

-293 VVGFALFSFWETK
+293 VLGFALFSFWETR

-311 IPLGLFRS
+311 IPLALFRS

-352 MKPIDAGLHLL
+352 MDPVDAGLHLL

-375 AGAMITKLGPRIPLA
+375 AGAAITKLGPRIPLA

-402 MSTLQTDTGSAV
+402 MSTLKADTGSAA
-414 MSLWFALLGLGLAPV
+414 MSIWFALLGFGLAPV

-434 EVIVGNAP
+434 EVIVGNAA

-472 ASKVDGDLAANW
+472 ASKVDSDLPGNW
-484 KDAGLPPLTPTQ
+484 ADAGLPKLTSAQ
-496 LDQAS
+496 LAQAS

-516 EAIAAKIADV
+516 EAIAAKISGV

-541 ACSVAVVA
+541 AAGVAAVA
-549 VFVALLTKRGENAEA
+549 ILVALLTKRGENADA
-564 GAGAAHI
+564 GQGVGHI

>member
-1 MRQLLTCEL
+1 
-10 VCQLSA
+10 
-16 AVTSLEHMTSQT
+16 MTSQT
-28 TIDTTGPGDKAPAAP
+28 TVDATGPGDKTAGRPAAP
-43 SDLSPASGLRGHPW
+43 SDRTPGRGLRGHPW

-73 GTIVAIANPAIQKD
+73 GTIVAIANPAIAKD
-87 LKASFAD
+87 LGASFAD
-94 VQWITNGYFLALA
+94 VQWITNAYFLALA
-107 VSLITAGKLGDRFG
+107 VTLITAGKLGDRFG

-140 GLSSSIAAVVTFRV
+140 GLSDSIALVVTFRV

-199 ILGGVL
+199 ILGGLL
-205 VEHVNW
+205 VQHVSW

-219 PVGAI
+219 PVGAL
-224 ALVLGLLIL
+224 ALVLGLVIL
-233 LDHRAALGRGPLNE
+233 TDHRAKNAP
-247 HSASRSFDILGIVL
+247 RSFDLLGIVL

-276 PTWGWGDGRTW
+276 PAWGWGDAKTW
-287 TFIAVS
+287 LFIGAS
-293 VVGFALFSFWETK
+293 VLGFAFFSFWETR

-352 MKPIDAGLHLL
+352 MSPVDAGLHLL

-375 AGAMITKLGPRIPLA
+375 AGAAITKLGPRIPLA
-390 GGMAATAIAMYG
+390 GGMAATAIAMFG
-402 MSTLQTDTGSAV
+402 MSTLKAGTGSGV
-414 MSLWFALLGLGLAPV
+414 MSIWFALLGLGLAPV

-472 ASKVDGDLAANW
+472 ASKVDHDLAGNW
-484 KDAGLPPLTPTQ
+484 ADAKLPPLTGAQ
-496 LDQAS
+496 LGQAS

-511 AKGTP
+511 TP
-516 EAIAAKIADV
+516 DTPAAIAQKITTV

-535 SLASLV
+535 SLACLV
-541 ACSVAVVA
+541 AAGVAAVAVL
-549 VFVALLTKRGENAEA
+549 VALLTKRGENAEA